1 MQRGPQDGKS
11 PVLQGFHSGRLLKG
25 TLWGLPSFPPPWWVL
40 GEGLPP
46 GVIQGLTSL
55 LSSCSVPRRESRSW
69 VSFCSSSSWACRS
82 YGTEG
87 RTLSS
92 TSRGAKCR
100 AQTQS
105 SRAGASLSGQEPA
118 LPQLRFSRKD
128 RGLDHMPKGEAQL
141 TACTEAASFSMKG
154 DRL

>member
-1 MQRGPQDGKS
+1 MQRGPQGGKS

-25 TLWGLPSFPPPWWVL
+25 TLWGLPSFPPHGGSWGKAFLL
-40 GEGLPP
+40 GRFR
-46 GVIQGLTSL
+46 GLTSL

-87 RTLSS
+87 RRPCLQPADVPSAEP
-92 TSRGAKCR
+92 RPR
-100 AQTQS
+100 V
-105 SRAGASLSGQEPA
+105 AGQGPLSGQEPA
-118 LPQLRFSRKD
+118 LPHLRFSRKD